1 MNDLELLDGEWINKK
16 MGKTEKDI
24 KDLSKKIKTKVSKDK
39 KEYMN
44 SKYITDEQ
52 FDDQMAFV
60 LKA

>member
-52 FDDQMAFV
+52 FDD
-60 LKA
+60 